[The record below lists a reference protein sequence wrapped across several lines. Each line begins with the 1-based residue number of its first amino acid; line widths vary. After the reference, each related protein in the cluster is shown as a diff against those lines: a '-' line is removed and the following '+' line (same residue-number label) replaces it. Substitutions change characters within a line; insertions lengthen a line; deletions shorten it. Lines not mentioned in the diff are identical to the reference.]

1 MAKINVRSPYY
12 VYFAANKLDSA
23 EISIW
28 IYTGTQTASRPVT
41 PTYAL
46 NSFAIQNAVNFEIAE
61 LVKDYMFY
69 NAADYETEIV
79 WVDYQIRKVV
89 GNVSGLE
96 PLSQNKGFYGF
107 GYFEDGVNPQ
117 NDLGLLQSNNTIV
130 KLDDAPVYLPVD
142 TSKVREVSFYFE
154 GEKVYEKNF
163 LSGDFN
169 SENQIQYVTNTVTPA
184 DEFEDRV
191 VDDGG
196 IFEGSLCLN
205 EFLDDVT
212 LFPVDTI
219 YIYDIFNND
228 NGQIVKVKS
237 IEECKYEP
245 LKVSFINKF
254 GALQDVWFFKRSN
267 KDLSTTKESFKRN
280 TLVTNNYQLDKHQQ
294 KNLFKKGNEK
304 MTLNTGYYP
313 EEYNEVFRQ
322 MQLSEDAW
330 IEINNEVLPIN
341 ISDSSFSFKTSL
353 NDKLINYT
361 IKIDFAFDTI
371 NNIR

>member
-12 VYFAANKLDSA
+12 VYFTASKLESA
-23 EISIW
+23 ELSIW
-28 IYTGTQTASRPVT
+28 IYSGTQTGSRPVT
-41 PTYAL
+41 PTYVLNAL
-46 NSFAIQNAVNFEIAE
+46 AVNSTVNFEIAE
-61 LVKDYMFY
+61 LVKDYMTY
-69 NAADYETEIV
+69 EANEYETPIV

-89 GNVSGLE
+89 SGVSGFE

-117 NDLGLLQSNNTIV
+117 NDLGLLQSNNTIL

-142 TSKVREVSFYFE
+142 ANKVQEVLFYSNGQE
-154 GEKVYEKNF
+154 VYKRNISSSNN
-163 LSGDFN
+163 SGL
-169 SENQIQYVTNTVTPA
+169 QIEYVTNTVSPS

-196 IFEGSLCLN
+196 VFEGNLCLN
-205 EFLDDVT
+205 EFLSDVT

-219 YIYDIFNND
+219 YI
-228 NGQIVKVKS
+228 NGTDGVDLIKVKS

-245 LKVSFINKF
+245 LKISFINKF

-267 KDLSTTKESFKRN
+267 KDLSTSKESFKRN
-280 TLVTNNYQLDKHQQ
+280 TLVANNYQLDKHQQ

-313 EEYNEVFRQ
+313 EDYNEVFRQ

-341 ISDSSFSFKTSL
+341 ISDSSFSYKTSL

-361 IKIDFAFDTI
+361 VKIDFAFDTI

>member
-12 VYFAANKLDSA
+12 VYLNETKLTFASIK
-23 EISIW
+23 IW
-28 IYTGTQTASRPVT
+28 IYTGTQGSRPT
-41 PTYAL
+41 LETYNLSAL
-46 NSFAIQNAVNFEIAE
+46 AVNSTINFEIAE
-61 LVKDYMFY
+61 LVKDYMTY
-69 NAADYETEIV
+69 DASEYETPIV
-79 WVDYQIRKVV
+79 WVDYEITKT
-89 GNVSGLE
+89 VSGSDTTL
-96 PLSQNKGFYGF
+96 PIVLNKGFYGY

-142 TSKVREVSFYFE
+142 TSKVFDVSFYSN
-154 GEKVYEKNF
+154 GQQVYNRTI
-163 LSGDFN
+163 SA
-169 SENQIQYVTNTVTPA
+169 STSSASQIEYVTNTVSPA

-191 VDDGG
+191 IDDGG
-196 IFEGSLCLN
+196 TFEGSLCLN
-205 EFLDDVT
+205 EFLSDVT

-219 YIYDIFNND
+219 YI
-228 NGQIVKVKS
+228 NGTDGVDLIKVKN

-245 LKVSFINKF
+245 YKLSFINKY

-267 KDLSTTKESFKRN
+267 KDLSTSKESFKRN
-280 TLVTNNYQLDKHQQ
+280 TLVANNYELDNHQQ
-294 KNLFKKGNEK
+294 KNLFKIGNEK

-313 EEYNEVFRQ
+313 EVYNEVFKQ

-341 ISDSSFSFKTSL
+341 ISDSSFSYKTSL
-353 NDKLINYT
+353 NDKLIDYT
-361 IKIDFAFDTI
+361 VKIDFAFDTI